1 MNKIRNFFLS
11 CFLFVSSLLSCCG
24 HPSPNSLE
32 IVPNRFYIGTI
43 GTRQC
48 LLFFDDITSTT
59 ITGQYFML
67 DEGPL
72 THGVDFSAKV
82 LKRRYKVK
90 IGNEDFNVKLSW
102 NATDDVLSGSYISEK
117 GRGDFS
123 FVEYQVPEYKEFKKR
138 YQEECF
144 NVKIV
149 KDVEYGK
156 AQGFWTSYPT
166 TDEANYL
173 KVLSDGIGSSFK
185 KKELSLRMDVYLP
198 QEDTLTK
205 RPLLIM
211 IHGGAFYIGDKASQA
226 FQKWCTHFAS
236 LGYVTVSLN
245 YRLGFRL
252 SKQSIERT
260 GYNAVQDAHA
270 ATRYLVSHRN
280 DYGIDTSLIFV
291 GGSSAGGITSL
302 NLAFM
307 RNNTRPKSSY
317 GKLFTDDL
325 GNLESSGNKIKANF
339 RIKAVANMWGAVNDL
354 KQIENS
360 RTSIISFHG
369 DADQIVPYDNGYPFS
384 DIKGPVG
391 EMFFERMYGSA
402 SIHRK
407 AKQLGLREEMYT
419 LKGMGHG
426 PYEDKNGKLTPVFNF
441 IQDHMDA
448 FFYPEIVNDN
458 ATLQPCTPQAYVT
471 DRWNEKNELAVIEVN
486 MPQCYELVGDNI
498 SQVYWKI
505 EGGFI
510 LSQQTNNVKV
520 VWLENYPVH
529 RLTASGCYTNGAAF
543 VRTVEK

>member
-1 MNKIRNFFLS
+1 MNTLKHYLLSIFIALS
-11 CFLFVSSLLSCCG
+11 CMFPSCG
-24 HPSPNSLE
+24 KVNAAD

-43 GTRQC
+43 GGQQC
-48 LLFFDDITSTT
+48 LIFFDNISTST
-59 ITGQYFML
+59 ITGQYFL
-67 DEGPL
+67 LNDSEY

-82 LKRRYKVK
+82 LKRRYKVQV
-90 IGNEDFNVKLSW
+90 GDEEFNVKLSW
-102 NATDDVLSGSYISEK
+102 NSGRNDLSGSYVSEK

-123 FVEYQVPEYKEFKKR
+123 FVEYQEPEYKEFSKR
-138 YQEECF
+138 YQEEYF
-144 NVKIV
+144 KVKII

-156 AQGFWTSYPT
+156 ASGFWTSYPSA
-166 TDEANYL
+166 DEDNYV
-173 KVLSDGIGSSFK
+173 KVLTDGIGASFK

-198 QEDTLTK
+198 QEDTMKK

-270 ATRYLVSHRN
+270 ATRYLVKHR
-280 DYGIDTSLIFV
+280 DEYGIDTSLIFV
-291 GGSSAGGITSL
+291 GGSSAGAITSL

-317 GKLFTDDL
+317 GKLFTEDL
-325 GNLESSGNKIKANF
+325 GNIESSGNKIKVPF
-339 RIKAVANMWGAVNDL
+339 HIKAVANMWGAVNDL
-354 KQIENS
+354 KQLENS
-360 RTSIISFHG
+360 RTSIISVHG
-369 DADQIVPYDNGYPFS
+369 DADQIVPYDNGFPFS

-391 EMFFERMYGSA
+391 EMFFEKMYGSA

-407 AKQLGLREEMYT
+407 AKQLGLREEMYP

-426 PYEDKNGKLTPVFNF
+426 PYEDKNGNLTPVFNF

-458 ATLQPCTPQAYVT
+458 ATLRPCLPFVQPYM
-471 DRWNEKNELAVIEVN
+471 AVIPNKKSESVVLD
-486 MPQCYELVGDNI
+486 MKTSQYYELVGDNI
-498 SQVYWKI
+498 VKVYWKI

-510 LSQQTNNVKV
+510 LAQQDNKVKI
-520 VWLENYPVH
+520 VWLENYPIQ

-543 VRTVEK
+543 VRTIEN

>member
-1 MNKIRNFFLS
+1 MNKLRAFLLA
-11 CFLFVSSLLSCCG
+11 CLLSISCLFPCCG
-24 HPSPNSLE
+24 NPNSLE

-43 GTRQC
+43 GVRPC
-48 LLFFDDITSTT
+48 LIFFDNIGSTT
-59 ITGQYFML
+59 ITGQYFLL

-72 THGVDFSAKV
+72 THGVDFSVKV

-90 IGNEDFNVKLSW
+90 VGDDDFNVKLSW
-102 NATDDVLSGSYISEK
+102 DSNDDALSGSYISEK
-117 GRGDFS
+117 GRGNFS
-123 FVEYQVPEYKEFKKR
+123 FTEYQVPEYKEFPKR

-144 NVKIV
+144 KVQVI

-156 AQGFWTSYPT
+156 AQGFWTSYPSM
-166 TDEANYL
+166 EGNYL
-173 KVLSDGIGSSFK
+173 KVLTDGIGGSFK
-185 KKELSLRMDVYLP
+185 KKELSLRMDIYLP
-198 QEDTLTK
+198 QGDTLTK
-205 RPLLIM
+205 RPLLMM
-211 IHGGAFYIGDKASQA
+211 IHGGAFYVGDKASDA
-226 FQKWCTHFAS
+226 FKKWCTHFAS

-260 GYNAVQDAHA
+260 GYNAAQDAHA
-270 ATRYLVSHRN
+270 AARYLVSHRA
-280 DYGIDTSLIFV
+280 DYGIDTSLIFA
-291 GGSSAGGITSL
+291 GGSSAGAITSL

-325 GNLESSGNKIKANF
+325 GTLESSGNKIKANF
-339 RIKAVANMWGAVNDL
+339 HIKAVANMWGAVNDL

-369 DADQIVPYDNGYPFS
+369 DADQIVPYDIGYPFS

-391 EMFFERMYGSA
+391 EMFFEKMYGSA
-402 SIHRK
+402 AIHRK
-407 AKQLGLREEMYT
+407 AKQLGLREEMYP

-426 PYEDKNGKLTPVFNF
+426 PYEDKNGKLTPVFTF

-458 ATLQPCTPQAYVT
+458 ATLQQCSSQTYVT
-471 DRWNEKNELAVIEVN
+471 DRFNEKNELAVVEVN

-498 SQVYWKI
+498 VEVYWKI

-510 LSQQTNNVKV
+510 LSQQTNSVKV

-529 RLTASGCYTNGAAF
+529 RLTASGCYKNGAAF
-543 VRTVEK
+543 VRTIEN

>member
-1 MNKIRNFFLS
+1 
-11 CFLFVSSLLSCCG
+11 
-24 HPSPNSLE
+24 
-32 IVPNRFYIGTI
+32 
-43 GTRQC
+43 
-48 LLFFDDITSTT
+48 
-59 ITGQYFML
+59 ML